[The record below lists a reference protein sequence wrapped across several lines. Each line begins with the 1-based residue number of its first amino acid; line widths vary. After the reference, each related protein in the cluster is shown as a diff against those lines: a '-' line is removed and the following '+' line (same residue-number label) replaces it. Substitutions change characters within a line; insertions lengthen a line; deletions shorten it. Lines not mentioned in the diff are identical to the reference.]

1 MPGSV
6 VCIRDIEGNQKC
18 KGFTVMELTFH
29 EEKTDTKHRT
39 KWIGISDGDEFLEE
53 NETW

>member
-6 VCIRDIEGNQKC
+6 VCIRDIEGNQKF
-18 KGFTVMELTFH
+18 KGFTVMALTFH
-29 EEKTDTKHRT
+29 EEKTDNKHIT